1 MIRLDS
7 IEDEMK
13 GVITYQLA
21 DGRRVCFDART
32 VREYGVAALMG
43 GIGEADQVPTE
54 RVPVIF
60 HGRRVG
66 TLPGDFDAQ
75 NVKSL
80 SWLYN
85 PRPGDFKREDGAWI
99 VGRAVGPGDL
109 EAVAGFIKD
118 PPPL

>member
-1 MIRLDS
+1 
-7 IEDEMK
+7 
-13 GVITYQLA
+13 
-21 DGRRVCFDART
+21 

-60 HGRRVG
+60 HGLRVG

-80 SWLYN
+80 SWLYD

-99 VGRAVGPGDL
+99 VGRAVGPGVWKRSQVL
-109 EAVAGFIKD
+109 SKTHHRFK
-118 PPPL
+118 